1 MQMNVHRVTRY
12 CFTLAALA
20 IPSALSA
27 QAFGLN
33 ELGTC
38 ALGRGFA
45 NVSGACKDASSIYW
59 SPAATTQLTGWSFY
73 GGIAIIPVNGQFEQD
88 STGRVFEANPP
99 TAYVPHA
106 YLNYRAPNSRLAYGL
121 GFYVPYG
128 LTSQWQDD
136 FPGRFSAQKASIK
149 TFYIQPNIAYRLN
162 DNWSVGGGPIIGHSS
177 VELIQGVD
185 LSQQTLPTGA
195 TFGSLGIARYTQFA
209 TARLEGSAVGF
220 GGQIGIAGKLTKNWN
235 VGARYMLPITFKYD
249 DADATFTQVN
259 TNLIIGGDVPN
270 PANPTGPPLIPR
282 GTPVDVLVQPQ
293 FASGGSLV
301 AQKVETEIK
310 HPQQFQVGFEY
321 TGFAN
326 WSLEADYAFVGWKS
340 FKELPVTFQGPA
352 SASSR
357 TLIEDYNNSSSIR
370 LGAEY
375 AFKSDIRA
383 RAGFAGV
390 SRAAPATTVTP
401 LLPDQERANYALGLT
416 VPVISG
422 FMLDAGYLRVQTPGR
437 RGRIDE
443 RTSRSQTAA
452 SLNTGVYDLTANI
465 FLFSLKASF

>member
-1 MQMNVHRVTRY
+1 MNDHRATRY
-12 CFTLAALA
+12 CLTLAVLA
-20 IPSALSA
+20 VPSVMSG

-59 SPAATTQLTGWSFY
+59 NPAATTELSGWSFY
-73 GGIAIIPVNGQFEQD
+73 GGVAIIPVNGKFKQD
-88 STGRVFEANPP
+88 STGAVFEANPP

-106 YLNYRAPNSRLAYGL
+106 YLTYRAPTSNVSYGL

-128 LTSQWQDD
+128 LTSQWHDD
-136 FPGRFSAQKASIK
+136 FPGRFVAQKASIR
-149 TFYIQPNIAYRLN
+149 TFYIQPNIGYKIN
-162 DNWSVGGGPIIGHSS
+162 DKWSIGGGPIIGHSS
-177 VELIQGVD
+177 VELTQGLD
-185 LSQQTLPTGA
+185 LSQQTLPTGSG
-195 TFGSLGIARYTQFA
+195 TFGQLGIAKFTEFA
-209 TARLEGSAVGF
+209 TAHLEGSAVGF
-220 GGQIGIAGKLTKNWN
+220 GAQVGVAGKLSKNWN
-235 VGARYMLPITFKYD
+235 FGARYMLPITFKYD
-249 DADATFTQVN
+249 DADANFTQVN

-282 GTPVDVLVQPQ
+282 GTPVDALLAPQ
-293 FASGGSLV
+293 FASGGALV
-301 AQKVETEIK
+301 DQKVETEIK

-321 TGFAN
+321 TGFTN

-340 FKELPVTFQGPA
+340 FKELPVTFKGPA

-357 TLIEDYNNSSSIR
+357 VLIEDYNNSSSIR

-375 AFKSDIRA
+375 SFKNDFKA

-390 SRAAPATTVTP
+390 TRAAPATTVTP
-401 LLPDQERANYALGLT
+401 LLPDQERANYGLGVT
-416 VPVISG
+416 VPI
-422 FMLDAGYLRVQTPGR
+422 FDNLLLDAGYLRVQTPGR

-443 RTSRSQTAA
+443 RTNRSQTAA
-452 SLNTGVYDLTANI
+452 QLNTGVYDLTANI
-465 FLFSLKASF
+465 FMFSLKASF

>member
-1 MQMNVHRVTRY
+1 MNVHRATRY
-12 CFTLAALA
+12 CFTLAAL
-20 IPSALSA
+20 IVPSVLSG
-27 QAFGLN
+27 QGFGLN

-59 SPAATTQLTGWSFY
+59 NPAATTQLTGWSFY
-73 GGIAIIPVNGQFEQD
+73 GGVAIIPVDGDFSQD
-88 STGRVFEANPP
+88 STGRVFEATAP

-106 YLNYRAPNSRLAYGL
+106 YLNYHATNSRLAYGL

-128 LTSQWQDD
+128 LTSQWGSD

-149 TFYIQPNIAYRLN
+149 TLYFQPNVAYKLN
-162 DNWSVGGGPIIGHSS
+162 DNWSIGGGPIFAHSS
-177 VELIQGVD
+177 VELIQSLD
-185 LSQQTLPTGA
+185 LSQQLTPTGA
-195 TFGSLGIARYTQFA
+195 TFGQLGIARRTEFA
-209 TARLEGSAVGF
+209 TAKLEGSAWGF
-220 GGQIGIAGKLTKNWN
+220 GGQIGLTGKLTKNWN
-235 VGARYMLPITFKYD
+235 FGARYMLPINFKYD

-282 GTPVDVLVQPQ
+282 GTPVDQLVAPQ
-293 FASGGSLV
+293 FTTGGALV
-301 AQKVETEIK
+301 SQKVSTQIK
-310 HPQQFQVGFEY
+310 HPQQFQAGFEY
-321 TGFAN
+321 TGFTN

-340 FKELPVTFQGPA
+340 FKELPVDFQGPA
-352 SASSR
+352 AANSR

-375 AFKSDIRA
+375 SFKNSIKA

-390 SRAAPATTVTP
+390 TRAAPATTVTP
-401 LLPDQERANYALGLT
+401 LLPDQERANYALGVT
-416 VPVISG
+416 VPVISHI
-422 FMLDAGYLRVQTPGR
+422 LIDAGYLRVQTPGR

-443 RTSRSQTAA
+443 RTSRDQTAA
-452 SLNTGVYDLTANI
+452 QLNTGVYDLHANI
-465 FLFSLKASF
+465 FIFSLKASY